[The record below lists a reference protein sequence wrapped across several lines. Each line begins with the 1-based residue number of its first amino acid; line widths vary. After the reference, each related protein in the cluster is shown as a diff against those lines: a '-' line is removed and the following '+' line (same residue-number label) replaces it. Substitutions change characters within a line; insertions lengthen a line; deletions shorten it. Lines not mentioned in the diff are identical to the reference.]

1 MLLGEQQRDEFLSL
15 DAQVRGYV
23 SEDRVQRAHP
33 KVGVVRYRDVV
44 LTALLGSEAKVTSCL
59 SRDPIT
65 QSFEP
70 TCQVTPREVPR

>member
-1 MLLGEQQRDEFLSL
+1 MNK
-15 DAQVRGYV
+15 YV
-23 SEDRVQRAHP
+23 NELTGQST